1 MKEDKFDINSFIEAG
16 DSKRSEE
23 ATGYHAVSLRI
34 PVAFWEKLRDLK
46 KKSGISVHGLI
57 LNGAL
62 NYYKDNSF

>member
-16 DSKRSEE
+16 DSKMSEE
-23 ATGYHAVSLRI
+23 STGYHAVSLRI
-34 PVAFWEKLRDLK
+34 PVSFWEKLRDLK

-57 LNGAL
+57 LNGAM